1 MTTHLAMDEPLVIGL
16 NADRSNVKY
25 VVKSNQTIDELSTT
39 LASELIVA
47 HPSMPKTVIFCRT
60 LRECADMY
68 TAFKQKLGPNITKPP
83 GFPNILQLRIITLF
97 TGASTSELRKE
108 ILDEFRKQDSVLRLV
123 IASSA
128 FGLGID
134 IPDIARII
142 NWGLPH
148 SLEDL
153 VQETGRAGR
162 NESQA
167 EAILYCRSSAMK
179 ALQLVH
185 EYARNKSVCCRYLI
199 FKHFYIVAVK
209 TL

>member
-1 MTTHLAMDEPLVIGL
+1 MESLIKFYRGNNFRKAFFEIGTIRNLIPKSVNVMALTATATSHTVSVVTTHLAMDEPLVIGL

-25 VVKSNQTIDELSTT
+25 VVKPNQTIDELSTT

-108 ILDEFRKQDSVLRLV
+108 ILDEFRK
-123 IASSA
+123 
-128 FGLGID
+128 
-134 IPDIARII
+134 
-142 NWGLPH
+142 
-148 SLEDL
+148 
-153 VQETGRAGR
+153 
-162 NESQA
+162 
-167 EAILYCRSSAMK
+167 
-179 ALQLVH
+179 
-185 EYARNKSVCCRYLI
+185 
-199 FKHFYIVAVK
+199 
-209 TL
+209 